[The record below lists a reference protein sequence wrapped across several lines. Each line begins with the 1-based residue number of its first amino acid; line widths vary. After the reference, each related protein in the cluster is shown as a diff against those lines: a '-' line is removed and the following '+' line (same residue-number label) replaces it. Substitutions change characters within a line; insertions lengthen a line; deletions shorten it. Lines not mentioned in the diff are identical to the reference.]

1 MKHMKRNLMLLV
13 SIVFISAYTQAQ
25 TTPWVAPASADAIK
39 NPFANNED
47 ATKKG
52 KKLYNQL
59 CSICHGDKGKGDGVA
74 GVALTPK
81 PGNFTTDKVQSQSD
95 GALFWKMTN
104 GRAPMAAYKDLIKEE
119 ERWQLVN
126 YIRTLKK

>member
-1 MKHMKRNLMLLV
+1 MKRMKRNLMLLAG
-13 SIVFISAYTQAQ
+13 IVFISAFARVH
-25 TTPWVAPASADAIK
+25 TTPWVAPESADAIK

-74 GVALTPK
+74 GVALSPK
-81 PGNFTTDKVQSQSD
+81 PGNFTTEKVQSQSD
-95 GALFWKMTN
+95 GAIFWKMTN
-104 GRAPMAAYKDLIKEE
+104 GRAPMPAYKDLIKVE

-126 YIRTLKK
+126 YIRTFKN